1 MPRQRPT
8 RSSGNRYVDEASMKE
23 LDQIRAPLYRELE
36 KLRKEISYQA
46 GRDSHL
52 CCTRK
57 YNQMRISPLEA
68 RSIAVAFRENPE
80 LRRGLPAVLDR
91 LEESLKGLS
100 DNGERQ
106 AFDCP
111 LLEKGKCMVHNIAK
125 PVGCLAWH
133 PRQYSDPE
141 GEYGFTGKGW
151 AAFSSRDGLNDK
163 YLGPDW
169 KLRVIP
175 LWLKRVFSR
184 ELNYRARSA
193 EAGGAGARR
202 NRGGKNRGR
211 N

>member
-1 MPRQRPT
+1 MPRKRPT
-8 RSSGNRYVDEASMKE
+8 RSSAKRYVDEASMKE

-36 KLRKEISYQA
+36 KLSKETAYQA
-46 GRDSHL
+46 GKDSHL

-133 PRQYSDPE
+133 PRQYSCLLYTSP
-141 GEYGFTGKGW
+141 
-151 AAFSSRDGLNDK
+151 SPRD
-163 YLGPDW
+163 
-169 KLRVIP
+169 
-175 LWLKRVFSR
+175 S
-184 ELNYRARSA
+184 
-193 EAGGAGARR
+193 
-202 NRGGKNRGR
+202 
-211 N
+211 